1 MSFVYK
7 TLEKV
12 VAMDLEENA
21 FKDNPMHEDQFG
33 FVKGRSTEHALS
45 ATVNKIEKGLHN
57 KEFVITT
64 LLDIKGAFDNI
75 KPPAIIKAMRKQGVR
90 QNMCNMYKQY
100 LTNRRCSCTLS
111 DKAIVAILI
120 LGSPQGG
127 ILSPSCGWNCAMNE
141 LLKRLRK
148 TKTHCKAFA
157 DDGALITCNKKLS
170 EAMKD
175 AQNAINVAVEWA
187 KEMGVEFRMEKNCG
201 HAVHQQESNLIPNA
215 QQPKTFLSRNT
226 IL

>member
-1 MSFVYK
+1 
-7 TLEKV
+7 
-12 VAMDLEENA
+12 
-21 FKDNPMHEDQFG
+21 MHKDQFG

-45 ATVNKIEKGLHN
+45 ATVNKIENVFHE

-75 KPPAIIKAMRKQGVR
+75 KPSAIIKAMKKQGV
-90 QNMCNMYKQY
+90 CNMYRQY
-100 LTNRRCSCTLS
+100 LTNRRCLCTLS
-111 DKAIVAILI
+111 DKTVVAALI
-120 LGSPQGG
+120 TGSPQGG

-141 LLKRLRK
+141 LLTCLNN

-175 AQNAINVAVEWA
+175 AQKAINVSVEWA
-187 KEMGVEFRMEKNCG
+187 KAWICY
-201 HAVHQQESNLIPNA
+201 
-215 QQPKTFLSRNT
+215 
-226 IL
+226 